1 MQSETMPSEL
11 NLSAPPTIPQARTYT
26 SKQTSEFSEYDIGKG
41 TRIRVDIPRLQR
53 SYLMKDSYIR
63 FRVNMDLDTHPV
75 TNHYLCFD
83 RAGAF
88 GLFDRIEIY
97 DYLGGTLLEQT
108 NNVSALSCLLLDIN
122 ENITSTA
129 GKKYSN
135 SGMVPPAAYVDYSF
149 TDPLQSDI
157 ETFYIK
163 DGVSGR
169 LLADL
174 SNNVDRFQTYEFTL
188 PVMSFLGMF
197 SDKYVPLHNGFS
209 VYFYLNSIENAFIC
223 RSKDENENFYNPLTN
238 CWISNFEYVCHII
251 ELGEQAEAI
260 VQSSQPLIIS
270 SKQYRN
276 FSDVILGGGQQ
287 PTFRFDLNLNVVSLR
302 NLFFVMRPVF
312 YQNSIMYPSY
322 GHRIRNYLENWN
334 FQYGSSY
341 LPEIAGIS
349 CRSSTVPQSRN
360 PSLFPWESPATVT
373 SADKVMYSEDYC
385 KAIGYTQCLNELSK
399 CAQDTN
405 LTRLDQKSY
414 MIDTLYSSIR
424 DPYNGIITDGPV
436 PFAYGG
442 DTANKTDTIG
452 KFAAGLNCRLSNKS
466 TVSGIDTNG
475 LQVSINGKFDFNNIV
490 NMIDAV
496 LDVYCEHDSFIQ
508 IIPGV
513 ATTVTF

>member
-1 MQSETMPSEL
+1 MPSEL
-11 NLSAPPTIPQARTYT
+11 NLSPPPTIPQARTYI
-26 SKQTSEFSEYDIGKG
+26 SKQMSEFTEYDVNNGN
-41 TRIRVDIPRLQR
+41 RIRVDIPRLQR

-63 FRVNMDLDTHPV
+63 FRLNMDLNAASATD
-75 TNHYLCFD
+75 HYLCFD

-88 GLFDRIEIY
+88 GLFNRIEVY
-97 DYLGGTLLEQT
+97 DYLGGTLIEQT
-108 NNVSALSCLLLDIN
+108 NNVSALACLLLDIDDK
-122 ENITSTA
+122 ITASS

-135 SGMVPPAAYVDYSF
+135 SGMVPPAAYIDYSF
-149 TDPLQSDI
+149 TNPNQSAPD
-157 ETFYIK
+157 TFFIK
-163 DGVSGR
+163 DSVTGR
-169 LLADL
+169 CLADL
-174 SNNVDRFQTYEFTL
+174 SNNLDRFQTYEFTI

-209 VYFYLNSIENAFIC
+209 VYFYLNSIENAFVC
-223 RSKDENENFYNPLTN
+223 RSRDENETVYNPLVN
-238 CWISNFEYVCHII
+238 CWMSNFEYVCQII

-260 VQSSQPLIIS
+260 VQSSQPLVIS

-276 FSDVILGGGQQ
+276 FTDTILGAGLQ
-287 PTFRFDLNLNVVSLR
+287 PSFRFDLNLNVVSLR
-302 NLFFVMRPVF
+302 NVFFIMRPIF
-312 YQNSIMYPSY
+312 FQNSIAYPSY

-349 CRSSTVPQSRN
+349 CRSTSVPQSRD
-360 PSLFPWESPATVT
+360 STLYPWETTTTVT
-373 SADKVMYSEDYC
+373 DADKNMYSEDYC
-385 KAIGYTQCLNELSK
+385 KAIGYTQCLEELAK
-399 CAQDTN
+399 CANDSD
-405 LTRLDQKSY
+405 LTKMDQRSY

-424 DPYNGIITDGPV
+424 DPYNGSITAGPY
-436 PFAYGG
+436 PFAYGS

-452 KFAAGLNCRLSNKS
+452 KFAAGLNCRLSKKS

-475 LQVSINGKFDFNNIV
+475 LQVSINGKFDYNNGN

-496 LDVYCEHDSFIQ
+496 MDVWCEHDSFVQ